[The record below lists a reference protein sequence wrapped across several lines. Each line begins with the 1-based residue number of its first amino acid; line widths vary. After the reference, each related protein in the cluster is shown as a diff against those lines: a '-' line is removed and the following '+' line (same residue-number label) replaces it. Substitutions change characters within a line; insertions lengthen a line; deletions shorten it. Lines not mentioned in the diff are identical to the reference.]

1 MTTDT
6 IERQQQQLQQVRAL
20 LDRRQA
26 AEALATSPRRLD
38 DLRRA
43 GVVKAVLDGRE
54 WKYRPADLMS
64 YAASL
69 PTSA

>member
-6 IERQQQQLQQVRAL
+6 IERQQQLQQVRAL

-26 AEALATSPRRLD
+26 AEALATSPRRVD

-43 GVVKAVLDGRE
+43 GLLVAVLDGRE
-54 WKYRPADLMS
+54 WKYRPEDLMD
-64 YAASL
+64 YAAAL